1 MKFQTTDERDIKWM
15 ADPSGY
21 DVKDVVEKIKDAGK
35 WEAFL
40 AMQQDDETGVVD
52 CDALY
57 DYLRHESA
65 NALLD
70 VGLHWTEGTATALEV
85 VKAWEKEHENEGL
98 RVSYGAD
105 GTTPSGLQLYD
116 YGAAL
121 GVYLEFEAVDTDG
134 EVDEVSL
141 DADDVLELVKHK
153 ANGNADTGAWTGIDV
168 GTAVFELWNGR

>member
-1 MKFQTTDERDIKWM
+1 MKFQTTDERDIKWLDNPEGYEV
-15 ADPSGY
+15 AD
-21 DVKDVVEKIKDAGK
+21 VIQKIKDAGK

-65 NALLD
+65 NALLE

-85 VKAWEKEHENEGL
+85 VQAWAEKYKDDGL
-98 RVSYGAD
+98 RVSYCED
-105 GTTPSGLQLYD
+105 GKTPSGLQLYD

-121 GVYLEFEAVDTDG
+121 GVYLEFESVDADG

-153 ANGNADTGAWTGIDV
+153 ANGNADTGAWTGIDF
-168 GTAVFELWNGR
+168 GTAVFDMWRE